1 MTHKYSF
8 CFFSLL
14 LTVALIPTGL
24 SQAQTRTP
32 RRPAQPSL
40 FTALPTSDAVAV
52 VKIKRVLDE
61 ALPKL
66 LASSPTRLAEANAQ
80 IDKFKTSTGVDPRS
94 FEQMVFGIRYSF
106 PSEGVTKLRTVAL
119 ARGTFSPGAMVAAG
133 RIAADGKYREERH
146 NGKTIYVFSL
156 DQQIRLFGVFDG
168 RIGDLAVCPLDS
180 NTLALGELQL
190 VQEVIDLKKAVT
202 TNSELIALATK
213 DPNALAGFGGNISE
227 QLRNNFMITN
237 DAIARDLTAVR
248 QAYGSVGMTEKDLEV
263 TLAARTVDEYS
274 ARNLGGTVEALK
286 QFGGLFVNRLPA
298 AKAALARS
306 ALNGLKIT
314 NQGNELWIKTTIA
327 QAEIAPVMAGL

>member
-1 MTHKYSF
+1 
-8 CFFSLL
+8 
-14 LTVALIPTGL
+14 
-24 SQAQTRTP
+24 
-32 RRPAQPSL
+32 
-40 FTALPTSDAVAV
+40 
-52 VKIKRVLDE
+52 
-61 ALPKL
+61 
-66 LASSPTRLAEANAQ
+66 
-80 IDKFKTSTGVDPRS
+80 
-94 FEQMVFGIRYSF
+94 MVFGIRYSF

-202 TNSELIALATK
+202 TNSELVALATR

-314 NQGNELWIKTTIA
+314 NQGNELLIKTTIA